1 MNRVFQIITLLA
13 LGIFSSLSSSPAY
26 AANITIN
33 SVGQPQGDPQIVVIP
48 KDGRWDHVSGQD
60 IKFTMRVSAKFRGV
74 HGTGGINRLK
84 IQQYERSRENRPLMF
99 EKIFHPAKRNIG
111 HTANVSFSGNRLRQR
126 IRNKAI
132 EQCNKLIPRGGAP
145 DKTHRLDGVFTVPL
159 RIAVDGKPSLG
170 FVDIYFDGE
179 SHMAKAKD
187 REIAV
192 AVICKKQPGY
202 EKPHRNASLTS
213 VKLKYTV
220 IGEGTTC
227 PIKVRRKVTARGT
240 RSGVFKV
247 HLRGGGNKLG
257 EIDVRLEQQPN
268 GDYVGHDV
276 EEINMA
282 TTDAVHRIVVPHTNI
297 KSPAETLKVP
307 CGRPEIKKVT
317 LKVKNLEISGAN
329 ECPMKVRVTATYE
342 TTRPG
347 TFLGLLE
354 RSGVKEGGE
363 QWVETLTSKE
373 KNGKYIAKIVKT
385 HNFEDDF
392 VYPVRYRARAPG
404 KPNLNTDWSDANV
417 KCPFKVKTAKLK
429 FNPEAKMTCPK
440 TAATI
445 ATFQTTA
452 PGKVRFRFKSENG
465 DLSDWFNVKAKL
477 KNGKYVARYQG
488 RTSYD
493 KTFSAN
499 MSVIAAGP
507 PSVRSSPATLSITC
521 GVRSN

>member
-1 MNRVFQIITLLA
+1 MIKVLQIITLLA
-13 LGIFSSLSSSPAY
+13 VGIIASLTSSPAY
-26 AANITIN
+26 AANIIIN
-33 SVGQPQGDPQIVVIP
+33 SVDQPKGNLQIVVIP
-48 KDGRWDHVSGQD
+48 KDGRWDHVARED

-74 HGTGGINRLK
+74 HGKGGINRLK
-84 IQQYERSRENRPLMF
+84 IQQYEQIPQNRPLMF
-99 EKIFHPAKRNIG
+99 EKIFHPAKRKIG
-111 HTANVSFSGNRLRQR
+111 HTADVSFSADRLTQR

-132 EQCNKLIPRGGAP
+132 DQCNKLIPRGGVP
-145 DKTHRLDGVFTVPL
+145 DKDHRLYDVFTVPL
-159 RIAVDGKPSLG
+159 RIVVDGRRSVG
-170 FVDIYFDGE
+170 FLDIDPNGE
-179 SHMAKAKD
+179 SYIARVKNRD
-187 REIAV
+187 IAV

-202 EKPHRNASLTS
+202 EKPHRNASITS

-240 RSGVFKV
+240 RSGLFKV

-282 TTDAVHRIVVPHTNI
+282 TTDAVHRIVVPGTAV

-317 LKVKNLEISGAN
+317 LKVKNLNISGAN

-347 TFLGLLE
+347 TFLALLE

-392 VYPVRYRARAPG
+392 VYPVKYRARAPG
-404 KPNLNTDWSDANV
+404 KPRLNTDWSDANV

-429 FNPEAKMTCPK
+429 FKPEAKMTCPK

-452 PGKVRFRFKSENG
+452 PGKVRFQFKSESG
-465 DLSDWFNVKAKL
+465 DVSDWFTVKAKL
-477 KNGKYVARYQG
+477 KDGKYVARYQG

-493 KTFSAN
+493 KSFSAN

-507 PSVRSSPATLSITC
+507 PSVKSSPATLNITC